1 MPETQVW
8 YWIGKMTW
16 RREWLPTPVFLPGE
30 LDLTE
35 WLTHTHTQVAFA
47 MRFLSSWP
55 LFISKAL
62 LNPRNKEE
70 RVSLRHLLESWLHD
84 VLAEWLWGSN
94 ISSVKGDN
102 YNSYCAR
109 LSWRL
114 RMWSTWSNRVQCLA
128 NCVLFDITI
137 YLWSE
142 CFHHSFC
149 TQPYLCLVKDVSFLP
164 MACSQ

>member
-1 MPETQVW
+1 MVKNLSAMPETQVW

-55 LFISKAL
+55 LFISKTL

-84 VLAEWLWGSN
+84 VLAKWLWGSN

-114 RMWSTWSNRVQCLA
+114 RMWSTWSNRLQCLQI
-128 NCVLFDITI
+128 V
-137 YLWSE
+137 Y
-142 CFHHSFC
+142 
-149 TQPYLCLVKDVSFLP
+149 CLTSQSISDLSVSIIPFVP
-164 MACSQ
+164 NHTSA